1 MCYPD
6 SPGPVVVGIDGSRAA
21 IGAAQWAVD
30 EAVSRDVALR
40 LVYVI
45 HMAGA
50 SPDTT
55 DEDFR
60 VEVVYAELALRA
72 AHLAVETSGQ
82 PVKVETAVLR
92 GDLVNV
98 LVEESSAA
106 TMMCVGSAGIGW
118 VARRVLGSTAAALA
132 SRAHC
137 PVAIIRSDTD
147 TALADTGWVAVVVDD
162 EPDNEA
168 VLHRA
173 YAEAELRDAGILAL
187 SVWPS
192 GLGEI
197 PYDALDRRLG
207 VWVGCYP
214 EVHVQPVAVRSGIPH
229 YLATHDDPVELLV
242 VGSAHAGQVPRIIG
256 PHRHPVLPH
265 PGCSVLVV
273 RR

>member
-1 MCYPD
+1 MGYPD

-40 LVYVI
+40 LVHVI

-50 SPDTT
+50 TPDTM
-55 DEDFR
+55 DVQFR
-60 VEVVYAELALRA
+60 LEEEYAESALRA
-72 AHLAVETSGQ
+72 AHLAIEASGQ

-92 GDLVNV
+92 GDLVNI

-106 TMMCVGSAGIGW
+106 TMMCVGSVGISW
-118 VARRVLGSTAAALA
+118 AASRVLGSTAAALA

-147 TALADTGWVAVVVDD
+147 MAPAGTGWVAVVVDD
-162 EPDNEA
+162 ESDNDT
-168 VLHRA
+168 VLHQA
-173 YAEAELRDAGILAL
+173 FAEAELRDTGILAL
-187 SVWPS
+187 AVWPS
-192 GLGEI
+192 GLGKI
-197 PYDALDRRLG
+197 PYDALDQRLG
-207 VWVGCYP
+207 VWVRRHP
-214 EVHVQPVAVRSGIPH
+214 EVHVQPVVVRSGIAH

-242 VGSAHAGQVPRIIG
+242 MGNTHLGQIHRIIG